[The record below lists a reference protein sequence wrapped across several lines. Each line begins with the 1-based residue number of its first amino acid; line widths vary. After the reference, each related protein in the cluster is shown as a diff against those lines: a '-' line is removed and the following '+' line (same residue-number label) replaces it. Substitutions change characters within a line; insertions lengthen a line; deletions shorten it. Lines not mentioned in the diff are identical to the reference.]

1 MWQRFITVQSADPIQ
16 RTRGA
21 LLIGTAASLMIV
33 AILYIPVALFIPPAW
48 LVSALIVF
56 AGICFGVILM
66 AQRGHTAAGGTLLS
80 VLMLIL
86 IPTAT
91 SADNLLQGPVGM
103 VFLLPM
109 LVIGMTVGAAGIL
122 GVGVASLAILL
133 VVQLRTGAPWNERIA
148 QLLLML
154 LLFGIVLWLIFQSM
168 NRALRQAIQRTHE
181 AETTRTLLEARE
193 ADLIQTRDALVHQND
208 DLHQLV
214 ALVQELEVPMIPVH
228 EDIMVVPL
236 VGYLDT
242 RRAEHLTTRVLS
254 MVSTQRI
261 GTILIDIT
269 GVRALDTQAV
279 RHLQSLVH
287 GIRLLGATTVLTG
300 MSPAVAT
307 MMVNLGI
314 DLAWVQTAA
323 SVHEVITRQT
333 SR

>member
-48 LVSALIVF
+48 LVPALIVF